1 VFPIA
6 LNYKQLIKISEQDK
20 IRHFTLMTQNYK
32 VNELFQ
38 TIQGEGIFTG
48 VPAIFIRLQG
58 CDVGCAWCDTKHTWE
73 IDLEKQSDLISLTD
87 KSTESDRW
95 ADASTKDI
103 INEIN
108 RLEYSA
114 NLIVITGG
122 EPCMFDLRELT
133 QVLNQYGF
141 KTQVETS
148 GTYPVL
154 VDELTWVTLSPK
166 VKMRGKKEV
175 LQSALLRANEIKHPV
190 GTEKDIDQLE
200 ELLVKADS
208 IQDKTICLQPISQK
222 ASATALCMKI
232 CIERNWRLSV
242 QMHKYLQID

>member
-1 VFPIA
+1 M
-6 LNYKQLIKISEQDK
+6 NEQDK
-20 IRHFTLMTQNYK
+20 KRYFTLMTQNYK

-38 TIQGEGIFTG
+38 TIQGEGFYTG
-48 VPAIFIRLQG
+48 VPAIFVRLQG

-73 IDLEKQSDLISLTD
+73 IDPEKQSNLISLTD

-108 RLEYSA
+108 RLSYSA

-133 QVLNQYGF
+133 QTLNQYGF

-148 GTYPVL
+148 GTYPIL
-154 VDELTWVTLSPK
+154 VDEFTWVTLSPK
-166 VKMRGKKEV
+166 INMRGKKEI
-175 LQSALLRANEIKHPV
+175 LKTALIRANEIKHPV

-200 ELLVKADS
+200 ELLAKADS

-232 CIERNWRLSV
+232 CIERNWRLSI